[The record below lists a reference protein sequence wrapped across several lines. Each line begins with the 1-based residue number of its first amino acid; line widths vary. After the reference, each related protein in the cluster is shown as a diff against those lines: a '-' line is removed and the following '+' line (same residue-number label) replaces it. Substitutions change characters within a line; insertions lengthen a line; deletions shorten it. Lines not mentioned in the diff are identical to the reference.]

1 MPSKSIAEA
10 PPVLDFSVIYGNDA
24 TAKSELVET
33 VKKCCLRNGFFQ
45 IVGHRVPR
53 DLQEDV
59 LDSVKSFFNLPQ
71 ELKEKVHKDN
81 TSWNRGYESLGS
93 QILEAG
99 TNPDLKEGFYIGEEI
114 SKSHPYFTGKKLNS
128 GPNQWP
134 TSTSSSSF
142 DAEKFH
148 RVSIHYYNHM
158 HALAREVLGV
168 IALTLDL
175 PQDYFQPFTTGA
187 VATLRYLHY
196 PPQPPTSDEKLTRG
210 IGAHTDFGSITL
222 LMQDEVDGLQ
232 VYEKTT
238 DEWLDVTPI
247 PGAYVVNLGNMFMRW
262 SNDRYISNLHRVINK
277 SGKERYSVPFFF
289 SGHPDFVIDCLP
301 NCRGEG
307 EGKKYEAITVMDC
320 VGGSYRESYGKAK
333 VFKEQQQQQQQQ
345 QQGNVM
351 KKDVGVEM
359 TTAASK
365 EIVV

>member
-1 MPSKSIAEA
+1 MSSKPIAEA
-10 PPVLDFSVIYGNDA
+10 PPILDFSVIYGNDA
-24 TAKSELVET
+24 AAKSELVET

-53 DLQEDV
+53 QLQEDV
-59 LDSVKSFFNLPQ
+59 LDSLKSFFNLPQ

-81 TSWNRGYESLGS
+81 TTWNRGYESIGS

-114 SKSHPYFTGKKLNS
+114 SKSHPYFTGEKLNS

-134 TSTSSSSF
+134 PSTPSHPSF
-142 DAEKFH
+142 DAEKFR
-148 RVSIHYYNHM
+148 RVSMHYYSHM
-158 HALAREVLGV
+158 HTLAREVLSV

-175 PQDYFQPFTTGA
+175 PEDYFQPFTTGA

-232 VYEKTT
+232 VHEKSTN
-238 DEWLDVTPI
+238 EWLDVLPV

-262 SNDRYISNLHRVINK
+262 SNDLYISNLHRVINK

-289 SGHPDFVIDCLP
+289 SGHPDYVIDCLP
-301 NCRGEG
+301 NCRKEG
-307 EGKKYEAITVMDC
+307 ESKKYEPITVMEC

-333 VFKEQQQQQQQQ
+333 VFKEQAA
-345 QQGNVM
+345 NV
-351 KKDVGVEM
+351 KKDVGGGGGEM
-359 TTAASK
+359 TSKVSK

>member
-1 MPSKSIAEA
+1 MPSKSVAEA
-10 PPVLDFSVIYGNDA
+10 PPILDFSVIYGNDA
-24 TAKSELVET
+24 AAKSELVET

-53 DLQEDV
+53 ELQQDV

-81 TSWNRGYESLGS
+81 TTWNRGYESIGS
-93 QILEAG
+93 QILESG

-134 TSTSSSSF
+134 TSSSSQESNF
-142 DAEKFH
+142 DAEKFR
-148 RVSIHYYNHM
+148 RVSMEYYAHM
-158 HALAREVLGV
+158 HTLAREVLSV

-175 PQDYFQPFTTGA
+175 PEDYFQAFTTGA

-232 VYEKTT
+232 VYEKSTN
-238 DEWLDVTPI
+238 EWLDVTPV

-262 SNDRYISNLHRVINK
+262 SNDLYISNLHRVINK
-277 SGKERYSVPFFF
+277 SGRERYSVPFFF
-289 SGHPDFVIDCLP
+289 SGHPDYVIDCLP
-301 NCRGEG
+301 NCRKEG
-307 EGKKYEAITVMDC
+307 EGKKYEPITVMDC

-333 VFKEQQQQQQQQ
+333 VFKEQQAS
-345 QQGNVM
+345 V

-359 TTAASK
+359 TTASN

>member
-1 MPSKSIAEA
+1 MPSGSIAEA
-10 PPVLDFSVIYGNDA
+10 PPILDFSVIYGNDA
-24 TAKSELVET
+24 AAKSELVET

-45 IVGHRVPR
+45 IVGHKVPR
-53 DLQEDV
+53 QLQQDV
-59 LDSVKSFFNLPQ
+59 LDSVKSFFSLPQ

-81 TSWNRGYESLGS
+81 TTWNRGFESIGS

-134 TSTSSSSF
+134 TSSSTF
-142 DAEKFH
+142 NAEKFRH
-148 RVSIHYYNHM
+148 VSMEYYTHM
-158 HALAREVLGV
+158 HTLAREVLSV

-175 PQDYFQPFTTGA
+175 PEDYFQTFTTGA

-232 VYEKTT
+232 VYEKST
-238 DEWLDVTPI
+238 DEWLDVTPT

-262 SNDRYISNLHRVINK
+262 SNDLYISNLHRVINK
-277 SGKERYSVPFFF
+277 SGRERYSVPFFF
-289 SGHPDFVIDCLP
+289 SGHPDYVIDCLP
-301 NCRGEG
+301 NCRKEG
-307 EGKKYEAITVMDC
+307 EKKKYEPITVMDC

-333 VFKEQQQQQQQQ
+333 VFKEQQASE
-345 QQGNVM
+345 

-359 TTAASK
+359 TSPK
-365 EIVV
+365 EIAV